1 MHGTNVGGTGT
12 MEQGIKN
19 KFAYLAGLFDGEGNI
34 TYKKYWA
41 NKPHGRYK
49 CWRIQMEIVMTDKPT
64 VEWCCDT
71 FGGNLR
77 EKPRREHKMQYRWRR
92 GFRDAYEIAKAI
104 QPYALTKRIELTKI
118 INHYEKTNDKEIR

>member
-1 MHGTNVGGTGT
+1 MHGTNVGETGN
-12 MEQGIKN
+12 MEQDIKN
-19 KFAYLAGLFDGEGNI
+19 KFASLAGLFDGEGNI

-77 EKPRREHKMQYRWRR
+77 EKPRRGHKMQYRWRR
-92 GFRDAYEIAKAI
+92 GFRDAYEIAKVIA
-104 QPYALTKRIELTKI
+104 PHALTKRIELTKI
-118 INHYEKTNDKEIR
+118 INHYEKTNDKQIR

>member
-1 MHGTNVGGTGT
+1 MYLHGTNVGRTGT
-12 MEQGIKN
+12 MEQDIRS
-19 KFAYLAGLFDGEGNI
+19 KFAYFAGLFDGEGNI

-41 NKPHGRYK
+41 NKPKGRYK

-77 EKPRREHKMQYRWRR
+77 EKPRKGHKMQYRWRR
-92 GFRDAYEIAKAI
+92 GFRDAYEIAKIIA
-104 QPYALTKRIELTKI
+104 PHALTKRIELEKI
-118 INHYEKTNDKEIR
+118 INHYEKNSV

>member
-1 MHGTNVGGTGT
+1 
-12 MEQGIKN
+12 MEQDIRS
-19 KFAYLAGLFDGEGNI
+19 KFAYLAGLFDGEGNV

-64 VEWCCDT
+64 VQWCCDT

-104 QPYALTKRIELTKI
+104 QPHALTKRIELTKI
-118 INHYEKTNDKEIR
+118 INHYEKPNDKEIR

>member
-1 MHGTNVGGTGT
+1 
-12 MEQGIKN
+12 
-19 KFAYLAGLFDGEGNI
+19 
-34 TYKKYWA
+34 
-41 NKPHGRYK
+41 
-49 CWRIQMEIVMTDKPT
+49 MTDKPT